1 MRATPDPLHVA
12 IDLGAGSGRALV
24 GGPARDCLRWR
35 EVHRFSY
42 APREQAG
49 HLRWDVERLLGG
61 IRTGLERAQ
70 AGARE
75 WGRPLASVGVDSWGV
90 DYVLLDREGHLVEE
104 PVCYRDARTR
114 DALDQ
119 ISSRASRDE
128 IFARTGIQF
137 QPFNTLCQLWAHVR
151 DGFPAAAEKL
161 LLIPDYCHYVLC
173 GARSCERTNASTTQ
187 LLAAGTSRW
196 DDELIARLGLPRH
209 VLPPIVEAG
218 ARLGAMSREWV
229 SHLDADPL
237 AVVAPCTH
245 DTASAV
251 AGTPLEP
258 GWAFISSGT
267 WSLVGV
273 ERDAPLLSTGAARA
287 GLTNEAGVGGTT
299 RLLTNVMG
307 LWLLES
313 CRREWAAE
321 GRTADLPALLAAV
334 ERMPSSAGVV
344 WPDDRRFF
352 APASMVGTLR
362 HTLSATG
369 QSDTDDPAR
378 LVKVILDSL
387 ALRYA
392 SVVTTIERL
401 TGASIPGIHIVGGGA
416 LNTYLNQA
424 TADAAARPVVAGP
437 VEATAAGNLLVQAMA
452 MGTLPSLED
461 GRRRIAAG
469 SPLTRFEPRDAGRFE
484 AAARV
489 FAHLEA
495 HLADPAADVGPS

>member
-24 GGPARDCLRWR
+24 GGPASDCLRWR

-61 IRTGLERAQ
+61 IRIGLERAQ

-90 DYVLLDREGHLVEE
+90 DYVLLDRGGRLVEE
-104 PVCYRDARTR
+104 PICYRDARTR

-128 IFARTGIQF
+128 IYARTGIQF

-173 GARSCERTNASTTQ
+173 GALLCERTNASTTQ

-218 ARLGAMSREWV
+218 ARLGTLSRELV
-229 SHLDADPL
+229 SQLDADPL

-251 AGTPLEP
+251 AGTPLER

-273 ERDAPLLSTGAARA
+273 ERDAPLLSPAAARA
-287 GLTNEAGVGGTT
+287 GLTNEAGIGGTT

-313 CRREWAAE
+313 CRREWEAE
-321 GRTADLPALLAAV
+321 GRGADLPALLAAV
-334 ERMPSSAGVV
+334 ERIPALAGVV
-344 WPDDRRFF
+344 YPDDRRFF
-352 APASMVGTLR
+352 APESMVGALREMLCATLQR
-362 HTLSATG
+362 
-369 QSDTDDPAR
+369 DTDDPAQ
-378 LVKVILDSL
+378 LAKVILDSL

-392 SVVTTIERL
+392 SVVAKIERL
-401 TGASIPGIHIVGGGA
+401 TGTRIPGIHIVGGGA
-416 LNTYLNQA
+416 MNTYLNQA
-424 TADAAARPVVAGP
+424 TADAAGRPVIAGP
-437 VEATAAGNLLVQAMA
+437 VEATAAGNLLVQALA
-452 MGTLPSLED
+452 TGTLSSLEE

-469 SPLTRFEPRDAGRFE
+469 SPLRRFEPRVTGRFD

-495 HLADPAADVGPS
+495 SL